1 MPRRDIGYIHPLLH
15 TVGVDPGQSRDP
27 TAIAIVETEKL
38 VRCWRDERD
47 RIGQEVE
54 AVEHR
59 VRHLERLP
67 LGSPYPLQVAHVRG
81 LMASA
86 LLRDPEL
93 VIDETGVGRPVCDLF
108 EQDGLRPERVTITA
122 GLEEGRGSGPRSWHV
137 PKIVLVS
144 RLQAALHA
152 GDLKLALAL
161 VEAET
166 LKRELGEFRMR
177 HTATGAAVFGARE
190 GRHDDLVFA
199 GAIGLWRA
207 VRRVRGVDV
216 IRSAPLLGL

>member
-1 MPRRDIGYIHPLLH
+1 MPRREIGYIRPLLH
-15 TVGVDPGQSRDP
+15 TIGVDLGQSRDP

-38 VRCWRDERD
+38 VHCWRDERD
-47 RIGQEVE
+47 RIAQVVE
-54 AVEHR
+54 GVAHR
-59 VRHLERLP
+59 IRHLERLP
-67 LGSPYPLQVAHVRG
+67 LNMPYPLQVAHVRG
-81 LMASA
+81 FMASA

-108 EQDGLRPERVTITA
+108 EQDGLRPARVTITA

-137 PKIVLVS
+137 PKITLVS

-152 GDLKLALAL
+152 GDLKLAPAL

-190 GRHDDLVFA
+190 GRHDDLVLA
-199 GAIGLWRA
+199 VAIGLWWAARRA
-207 VRRVRGVDV
+207 CGANA
-216 IRSAPLLGL
+216 IQTAPLLGI